1 MARDRTILTS
11 PSLSSFTGLGIDQ
24 DPLLAS
30 VSLEADWNENDILVT
45 DPSYNE
51 VNPSI
56 ASAPSGDLYVAV
68 ERLADSKIVIYR
80 STNNGQS
87 WSAFWASP
95 SSENGSHNPSLTY
108 IETSSEKWVC
118 VVYERVESDSTRTI
132 RFLRINPGNS
142 TDYDLVSVLS
152 GITMAGT
159 DDHVY
164 PRIATDNIENAS
176 SPNLYLT
183 YAQYG
188 ADYYRVYFTKST
200 DKGTNWSD
208 PINVTG
214 SAENSSSAT
223 QPDIAY
229 GSSGLFITFTK
240 LGQAQEST
248 NWYDQVFVIQSVNS
262 GEDWTTPIQLTTDPY
277 DEYNKYHPRIVVSHG
292 DTSSVLIG
300 YTIDYG
306 TDTDVESYSSLN
318 GGTTWSGPYLLP
330 WIENVDEKGVD
341 LAVSTDQGKFHATYW
356 RENSVLY
363 TTASVDI
370 PKSWSSPVLV
380 NETAMA
386 SSTYVRPA
394 VTVNPTLSVDSE
406 VAVVWTDTRNAHDSV
421 YFDSP
426 FSPPSDSFLPA
437 IYLLLLFQ

>member
-11 PSLSSFTGLGIDQ
+11 PSLSSFTGLGVDQ
-24 DPLLAS
+24 EPLLVSA
-30 VSLEADWNENDILVT
+30 SLEADWDENDILVT

-51 VNPSI
+51 VQPSI
-56 ASAPSGDLYVAV
+56 VSTLSGDLYVAV
-68 ERLADSKIVIYR
+68 ERLTDSKIVIYR

-118 VVYERVESDSTRTI
+118 VVYERVESDSARTI

-164 PRIATDNIENAS
+164 PRIATDNIENAA

-188 ADYYRVYFTKST
+188 VDYSPVYFTKSS
-200 DKGTNWSD
+200 DRGLSWSA
-208 PINVTG
+208 PVNVTG

-229 GSSGLFITFTK
+229 GSSGLFITFKK
-240 LGQAQEST
+240 LGWTDSSASWDNQIFVTKSADGGEVWST
-248 NWYDQVFVIQSVNS
+248 PV
-262 GEDWTTPIQLTTDPY
+262 QLTTDVE
-277 DEYNKYHPRIVVSHG
+277 DKYHPRVAVSHG
-292 DTSSVLIG
+292 DSSTVLVA
-300 YTIDYG
+300 YTIDYVG
-306 TDTDVESYSSLN
+306 DKDVEGCSSVN
-318 GGTTWSGPYLLP
+318 GGSTWGAPFLLP
-330 WIENVDEKGVD
+330 WSYDSEEGVD
-341 LAVSTDQGKFHATYW
+341 LAVSTGEGFFYATYW
-356 RENSVLY
+356 QEYNVRY
-363 TTASVDI
+363 
-370 PKSWSSPVLV
+370 
-380 NETAMA
+380 AMA
-386 SSTYVRPA
+386 SINNPESWINTGLVDAANSASLTYVRPA
-394 VTVNPTLSVDSE
+394 VTVNPTLSVGSE